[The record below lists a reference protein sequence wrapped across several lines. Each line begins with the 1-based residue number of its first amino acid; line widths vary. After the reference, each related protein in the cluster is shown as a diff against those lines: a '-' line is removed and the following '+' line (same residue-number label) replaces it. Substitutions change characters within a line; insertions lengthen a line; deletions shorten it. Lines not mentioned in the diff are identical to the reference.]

1 MKYESMT
8 KAQKLDYWDARRKE
22 VSTLWSAARLADFS
36 LQVKS
41 VMIEKG
47 VSKQELALR
56 LGWPAAVVSEWISG
70 SADPTMMQMY
80 AIADALEVPLTVS
93 LKA

>member
-1 MKYESMT
+1 MKHESMT
-8 KAQKLDYWDARRKE
+8 KAQNLDYWDARRKE
-22 VSTLWSAARLADFS
+22 VNTMYNAARLADFS
-36 LQVKS
+36 LQVRS

-47 VSKQELALR
+47 MSKQELALR
-56 LGWPAAVVSEWISG
+56 LGWPVAVVSGWLSG
-70 SADPTMMQMY
+70 SADLTMLQMY